1 MKNAPD
7 RKIRGIF
14 YAGEETHSD
23 SAPSAWI
30 LADHKKRPGS
40 RDQGRFF

>member
-14 YAGEETHSD
+14 YAGEEPCESG
-23 SAPSAWI
+23 
-30 LADHKKRPGS
+30 LARDDVRPANI
-40 RDQGRFF
+40 DID